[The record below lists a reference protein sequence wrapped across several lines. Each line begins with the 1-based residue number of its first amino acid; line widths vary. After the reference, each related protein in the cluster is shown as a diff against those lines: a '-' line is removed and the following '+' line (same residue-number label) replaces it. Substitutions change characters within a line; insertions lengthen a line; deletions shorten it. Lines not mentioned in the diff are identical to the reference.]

1 MHAILNKYNNK
12 KNVAK
17 VIGFYY
23 LIVLYEVKRG
33 KLVGNKI
40 P

>member
-23 LIVLYEVKRG
+23 LILFCM
-33 KLVGNKI
+33 KLKGVS
-40 P
+40 